1 MITITFAQA
10 CIVIYLVGYI
20 ISLWLVYDHLR
31 NPRRYRITFSL
42 VASIFWPVG
51 AALILMMWVDE
62 LIYKVGAFVGDF
74 FDKR

>member
-1 MITITFAQA
+1 MITFTTAQA
-10 CIVIYLVGYI
+10 CIVAYLVGYI
-20 ISLWLVYDHLR
+20 IFTWLVYDHLR

-51 AALILMMWVDE
+51 AALIIMMWVDE
-62 LIYKVGAFVGDF
+62 LIFKVGAYVGDY

>member
-10 CIVIYLVGYI
+10 CIVIYLVGFI
-20 ISLWLVYDHLR
+20 ISTWLVYDHLR

-42 VASIFWPVG
+42 VAAIFWPVG
-51 AALILMMWVDE
+51 AALILMMWME
-62 LIYKVGAFVGDF
+62 EMIYKVGAYVGDF